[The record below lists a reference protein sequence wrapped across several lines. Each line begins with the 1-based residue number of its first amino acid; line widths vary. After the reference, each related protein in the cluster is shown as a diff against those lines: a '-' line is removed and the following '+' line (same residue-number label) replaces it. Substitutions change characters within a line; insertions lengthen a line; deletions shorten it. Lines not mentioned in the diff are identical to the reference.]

1 MDSLPSP
8 YFSYR
13 DRSLYC
19 EGVSLTDLARQFGT
33 PLYVYS
39 QRTIEEAA
47 AQYEKLLAQLNTSCA
62 MPLKPIQIWQF

>member
-33 PLYVYS
+33 PL
-39 QRTIEEAA
+39 
-47 AQYEKLLAQLNTSCA
+47 
-62 MPLKPIQIWQF
+62 